1 MSMLELGPALM
12 TIGILQF
19 TVIPPIADFSKSH
32 ALNPTWP
39 GHARFHVVTQV
50 LTTSALGVAALYF
63 LWSGRVDP
71 ALGVC
76 IATILSAIVLSGFF
90 VSAALAHRYGG
101 DVSGPGGFA
110 ATKVARI
117 DGNVVNFAIAGV
129 LILAGRL
136 LILWQG
142 A

>member
-1 MSMLELGPALM
+1 MLEIGPVLM

-32 ALNPTWP
+32 ALNPSWP

-90 VSAALAHRYGG
+90 VSAALAPRYGG
-101 DVSGPGGFA
+101 DVTGPGGFA

-117 DGNVVNFAIAGV
+117 DGNIVNFAIAGA
-129 LILAGRL
+129 LIIAGRSL
-136 LILWQG
+136 VLG
-142 A
+142 HSA

>member
-1 MSMLELGPALM
+1 MTMLAIGPVLM

-19 TVIPPIADFSKSH
+19 TVIPPIADFSTSH
-32 ALNPTWP
+32 ALNPAWP

-101 DVSGPGGFA
+101 DVTGPSGFA

-117 DGNVVNFAIAGV
+117 DGNIVNFAIAGV

-136 LILWQG
+136 IILL
-142 A
+142 

>member
-1 MSMLELGPALM
+1 MLELGPVLM

-32 ALNPTWP
+32 ALNPAWP

-90 VSAALAHRYGG
+90 LSAALAHRYGG
-101 DVSGPGGFA
+101 DVSGPTGFA

-117 DGNVVNFAIAGV
+117 DGNIVNFAIAGV
-129 LILAGRL
+129 LIIAGRL
-136 LILWQG
+136 LILF
-142 A
+142 

>member
-1 MSMLELGPALM
+1 MLELGPALM

-19 TVIPPIADFSKSH
+19 TLIPPIADISKSH
-32 ALNPTWP
+32 ALNPAWP
-39 GHARFHVVTQV
+39 AHARFHVVTQV

-90 VSAALAHRYGG
+90 VSAALSPRYGG
-101 DVSGPGGFA
+101 DVRAEAGFA
-110 ATKVARI
+110 ASKVGRI
-117 DGNVVNFAIAGV
+117 DGNIANFALAGV

-136 LILWQG
+136 LILF
-142 A
+142 

>member
-1 MSMLELGPALM
+1 MIEIGPVLM

-19 TVIPPIADFSKSH
+19 TVIPPIADISKSH
-32 ALNPTWP
+32 ALNPAWLA
-39 GHARFHVVTQV
+39 HARFHVVTQI

-63 LWSGRVDP
+63 LWSGRVDY

-90 VSAALAHRYGG
+90 LSAALSPRYGG
-101 DVSGPGGFA
+101 AVSAEAGFA
-110 ATKVARI
+110 ASKLGRI
-117 DGNVVNFAIAGV
+117 DGNIANFALAGA

-136 LILWQG
+136 LILF
-142 A
+142 

>member
-1 MSMLELGPALM
+1 MTTIDLGAVLM
-12 TIGILQF
+12 TTGILQF
-19 TVIPPIADFSKSH
+19 TIIPPIADFSKSH

-39 GHARFHVVTQV
+39 EHARFHVVTQV

-76 IATILSAIVLSGFF
+76 IATILSAIVLSSFF

-101 DVSGPGGFA
+101 DVTGPAGFA
-110 ATKVARI
+110 ATKIARI
-117 DGNVVNFAIAGV
+117 DGNVVNFAIAGA

-136 LILWQG
+136 LILF
-142 A
+142 

>member
-1 MSMLELGPALM
+1 MHEIGPLLM

-19 TVIPPIADFSKSH
+19 TVIPPIADFTKSH

-63 LWSGRVDP
+63 LWSGRVDA

-90 VSAALAHRYGG
+90 VSAALAPRYGG
-101 DVSGPGGFA
+101 AITAQQGFA
-110 ATKVARI
+110 ATKLGRV
-117 DGNVVNFAIAGV
+117 DGNIANFTVSGI
-129 LILAGRL
+129 LIITGRL
-136 LILWQG
+136 LIPS
-142 A
+142 